1 MPFEISL
8 KSTNPTGWPQI
19 CISCF
24 YSNIFGNEVLKAYGV
39 CYVPTSNGIHQR
51 TLQMFS
57 PISSKFFDGI
67 FGLFLGQKPE
77 IRNAPTVLSTGEGRE
92 IMRTQSEGS
101 LTIKFNIHLTNMK
114 EFGYDV

>member
-8 KSTNPTGWPQI
+8 QSTNPSGWPQI

-24 YSNIFGNEVLKAYGV
+24 YSNFFGNEVLQAYGV
-39 CYVPTSNGIHQR
+39 CYVPTSQGTHQR

-57 PISSKFFDGI
+57 PISSKFLDGFI
-67 FGLFLGQKPE
+67 GLLLGQKPE
-77 IRNAPTVLSTGEGRE
+77 IRNAPYVLSTGEGRE
-92 IMRTQSEGS
+92 IMRTKSEGS
-101 LTIKFNIHLTNMK
+101 LNIKFNVHITNMK